1 MDSCVHL
8 YSKKTNSESCEG
20 RKMGTDDKRT
30 IKYLKEEL
38 QAERKKKEVY
48 IYKIN
53 ELLKEHKRM
62 LDLYFK

>member
-1 MDSCVHL
+1 
-8 YSKKTNSESCEG
+8 
-20 RKMGTDDKRT
+20 MGTDDKRT